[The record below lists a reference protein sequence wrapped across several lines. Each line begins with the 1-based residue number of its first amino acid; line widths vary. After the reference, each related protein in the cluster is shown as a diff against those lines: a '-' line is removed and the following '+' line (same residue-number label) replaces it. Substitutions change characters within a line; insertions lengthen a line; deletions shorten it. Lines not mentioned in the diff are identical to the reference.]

1 MAILDGKVNVIRV
14 KDKNG
19 NLSQDR
25 PIGALAKNIAF
36 GGATSNESVE
46 QKINDL
52 ILSFD
57 NLSTDK
63 IKKEDKSLT
72 EFLEEV
78 ITTSNKADAMAD
90 TDDESFVTPKIITN
104 YLTNKTNNT
113 VSSTTD
119 KPNNNLVTAA
129 VVDHKN
135 IDTNA

>member
-19 NLSQDR
+19 NLGQDR
-25 PIGALAKNIAF
+25 PIGALAENIAF
-36 GGATSNESVE
+36 GGVTSNESVE

-52 ILSFD
+52 ISSFD

-78 ITTSNKADAMAD
+78 ITTSNKADAALRQYLG
-90 TDDESFVTPKIITN
+90 VTG
-104 YLTNKTNNT
+104 
-113 VSSTTD
+113 V
-119 KPNNNLVTAA
+119 
-129 VVDHKN
+129 
-135 IDTNA
+135 DTNGNLLPSQSDGKTILSRLNALEEAIKLNTTIN